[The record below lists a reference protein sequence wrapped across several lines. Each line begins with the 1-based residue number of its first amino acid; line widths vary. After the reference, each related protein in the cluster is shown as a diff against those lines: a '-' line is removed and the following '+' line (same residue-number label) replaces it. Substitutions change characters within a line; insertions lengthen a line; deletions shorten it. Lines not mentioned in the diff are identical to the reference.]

1 MTDIRP
7 ITDMDNVHYY
17 YEPNS
22 KIIYV
27 VCAYRM
33 APFYSENGKLC
44 RYVDGSI
51 IEINEVIK

>member
-1 MTDIRP
+1 MTNIKP

-51 IEINEVIK
+51 IEIKMQ